1 METQVVN
8 DLLEVKESYQASDK
22 MLKLMLDTEQRETT
36 FKKFLEVSTDMSK
49 DWFNEYFQAEH
60 ADRKGFKQDFT
71 PASISRLLNDM
82 TLDETTRHYYE
93 PACGSGSL
101 LIKAWYKMRN
111 YQSPFTYDPRA
122 YWYHA
127 EELSDRAMPFLLFN
141 MAIRGMNGVVLHGD
155 VISREFHDVY
165 FIRNDSSNYLAFSDV
180 IVMPK
185 TKTLMQEYDIRKWI

>member
-22 MLKLMLDTEQRETT
+22 MLKLMLDTEQREAT

-101 LIKAWYKMRN
+101 LIKAWYKNAQLSISFFLRPASLLVSRRRIIR
-111 YQSPFTYDPRA
+111 QSDAFP
-122 YWYHA
+122 
-127 EELSDRAMPFLLFN
+127 
-141 MAIRGMNGVVLHGD
+141 
-155 VISREFHDVY
+155 VIQY
-165 FIRNDSSNYLAFSDV
+165 GN
-180 IVMPK
+180 
-185 TKTLMQEYDIRKWI
+185 